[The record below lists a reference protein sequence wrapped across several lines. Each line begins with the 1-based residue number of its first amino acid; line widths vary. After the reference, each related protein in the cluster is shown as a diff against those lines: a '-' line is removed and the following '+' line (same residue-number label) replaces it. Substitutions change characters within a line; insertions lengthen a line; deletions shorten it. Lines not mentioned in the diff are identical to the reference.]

1 MMTID
6 KVKASV
12 ARYATATDPV
22 NIEDLIGAEALERFL
37 VGCSSVLVVGIATYY
52 IKDGDVSGGF
62 RNLMRRS
69 SLTDMAGLT
78 GSELFH
84 PICLQYRMDRE
95 GNGRCLMCDKEVAM
109 KFYTGTWKGCKLYRC
124 HLNMI
129 DMTYPLMLNGK
140 VLGVLFGGQIVLKRD
155 ETNWREGLREI
166 ADSIIWDM
174 KTDSTEIPER
184 VCQISDV
191 CKALKTEV
199 PGGSKAARELIRF
212 ARDNAKDKKNKAYYL
227 TMEGLVAR
235 FKLLREFGKMIE
247 ELLVEMYEAK
257 KQAAS
262 EGLLRAVGDYLA
274 EGDVTDQNRWREHCR
289 KLLEVLG
296 NGHSW
301 CIYSRRGEEFFP
313 CTTAAGEEATRIG
326 TRELAGVEVNRLV
339 RFDDS
344 DTAYRAIFDCLALRS
359 GEAYGYLS
367 RPPHA
372 GADVSTLII
381 VSGPLEKLDR
391 EMAESL
397 SRSIALAFNRAQLAL
412 PRQS

>member
-1 MMTID
+1 MATTID
-6 KVKASV
+6 NIKSCLS
-12 ARYATATDPV
+12 RYTSATNPV
-22 NIEDLIGAEALERFL
+22 NIEDLIGADALDRFL
-37 VGCSSVLVVGIATYY
+37 AGCSSVLVVGIATYY

-78 GSELFH
+78 GNELFH

-109 KFYTGTWKGCKLYRC
+109 KFYTGVWKGCKLYRC
-124 HLNMI
+124 HLNLI
-129 DMTYPLMLNGK
+129 DMTYPLMLNGR
-140 VLGVLFGGQIVLKRD
+140 VLGVLFGGQIVLKPD

-174 KTDSTEIPER
+174 RTDSTEIPER
-184 VCQISDV
+184 VSQISDI
-191 CKALKTEV
+191 CKAMKTEV

-262 EGLLRAVGDYLA
+262 EALLRAVGDYIA
-274 EGDVTDQNRWREHCR
+274 EGDVTDQHRWREHCR
-289 KLLEVLG
+289 RLLEVLG
-296 NGHSW
+296 NGNSW
-301 CIYSRRGEEFFP
+301 RIYARQGDEFRPCSALIGEE
-313 CTTAAGEEATRIG
+313 TTRIG
-326 TRELAGVEVNRLV
+326 TKDLAGVEVNRLV
-339 RFDDS
+339 RFGDGDV
-344 DTAYRAIFDCLALRS
+344 AYRAIFDCLGLKS
-359 GEAYGYLS
+359 GETYGYLS

-372 GADVSTLII
+372 GADVSTL
-381 VSGPLEKLDR
+381 VMVNGPLEKIDR
-391 EMAESL
+391 DMTESL
-397 SRSIALAFNRAQLAL
+397 CRTIAVGYNRAQMVLA
-412 PRQS
+412 R